1 MRALWASNS
10 AGGARLS
17 LKVLFLG
24 IFPVDS
30 DQAQSLQ
37 DFVSCL
43 PSSPV
48 RVALLCGRT
57 KAIQALRGC
66 TSECLFFARGT
77 DFQGWLEWQSRNAT
91 VRFAWPLSE
100 IAVSTITVSNL
111 ATSATGPLLE
121 LERRILDSL
130 PAIERW
136 FRLQWQ
142 EPTPP
147 FYRSGGL
154 CQAGL
159 PIAPGDMNLFSRGLD
174 KLLGEMLPFALA
186 TDPNPH

>member
-30 DQAQSLQ
+30 DQAQSLR

-100 IAVSTITVSNL
+100 IAVSTIPVPNL

-159 PIAPGDMNLFSRGLD
+159 PIAPGGLNLFSGGRENPAEGV
-174 KLLGEMLPFALA
+174 LPCAGQA
-186 TDPNPH
+186 APIP